1 VDQGIPVK
9 RTIVASVLLLAGV
22 AGAAAADMPLPEGAP
37 VPPPIYRPAFYD
49 WSGIYV
55 GVNAGYGFG
64 QARWSD
70 INGTTGNFVT
80 NAFLIGGTLGAN
92 YQTGPYIVG
101 FEGDIDWT
109 NLNGTSSSAGC
120 VVLSAGLLPAGTT
133 CTTKQD
139 YLGTARVRL
148 GYAFDRVF
156 LFGTAG
162 AAFGNEKAIVSA
174 PGLGSITSAFP
185 AQLGWTVGGGVEY
198 AFTEAISAKG
208 EYLFVQLGNSNCP
221 QATVGCL
228 PPAANGVATIHALYE
243 NLVRAGVNYRFS
255 W

>member
-1 VDQGIPVK
+1 
-9 RTIVASVLLLAGV
+9 
-22 AGAAAADMPLPEGAP
+22 
-37 VPPPIYRPAFYD
+37 
-49 WSGIYV
+49 
-55 GVNAGYGFG
+55 
-64 QARWSD
+64 
-70 INGTTGNFVT
+70 
-80 NAFLIGGTLGAN
+80 
-92 YQTGPYIVG
+92 
-101 FEGDIDWT
+101 
-109 NLNGTSSSAGC
+109 
-120 VVLSAGLLPAGTT
+120 
-133 CTTKQD
+133 
-139 YLGTARVRL
+139 VRL